1 VSRIVSPFGLG
12 CCTTDRRQTARPGS
26 PFVRLLVRRP
36 AVYRKDVLVPPT
48 IVLIHGLWLTPRSWE
63 GWKAR
68 FEERGHEVL
77 APAWPRMEGEVEAL
91 RRDPSILNGLGIAEV
106 VEHYDRI
113 IRDLDTPPVIMGHS
127 TGGLVTELLLDRGLG
142 AAGACLSPA
151 PVKGVLRLPPALLRT
166 VFPGLRNPANRKKT
180 IALTPKQF
188 RRGFT
193 NTMSDEAAQAAYER
207 YAVAAPGRV
216 VFQAAFANLNP
227 RAVTKVD
234 FHKDDRPPLLVMGN
248 DQDHT
253 IPASVSREA
262 AKRLGKSRAVVD
274 YKEFVG
280 RPHFPAAPGWEAVA
294 DYALD
299 WANSH
304 VGAPAKARERAR
316 V

>member
-1 VSRIVSPFGLG
+1 MR
-12 CCTTDRRQTARPGS
+12 TT
-26 PFVRLLVRRP
+26 
-36 AVYRKDVLVPPT
+36 PP

-68 FEERGHEVL
+68 FEQRGHEVL

-91 RRDPSILNGLGIAEV
+91 RRDPSVMNGLGLAEV
-106 VEHYDRI
+106 VDHYERI
-113 IRDLDTPPVIMGHS
+113 IRGLATPPVIMGHS

-142 AAGACLSPA
+142 AAGVGLSPA
-151 PVKGVLRLPPALLRT
+151 PVKGVLRVPPDLLRT
-166 VFPGLRNPANRKKT
+166 VFPAVRNPATRNKT
-180 IALTPKQF
+180 FAMTPKQF
-188 RRGFT
+188 HRGFT
-193 NTMSDEAAQAAYER
+193 NTMSEEDAEAAHER

-216 VFQAAFANLNP
+216 IFQAAFANVNP
-227 RAVTKVD
+227 HAVTKVD
-234 FHKDDRPPLLVMGN
+234 FHKDDRPPLLMLGN

-253 IPASVSREA
+253 IPASVTKEA
-262 AKRLGKSRAVVD
+262 AKRLGKSKAVVD

-294 DYALD
+294 DFALE

-304 VGAPAKARERAR
+304 TGTPATTNEPAR